1 MNGLPH
7 PMTRLPGATR
17 SRNSGVV
24 VEIEVV
30 LYNRLYY
37 CIMGTVLLLYKIE
50 SISLLLL
57 VM

>member
-7 PMTRLPGATR
+7 PMTRLPGATK
-17 SRNSGVV
+17 SRNSGRNRSS
-24 VEIEVV
+24 V

-50 SISLLLL
+50 SVTLLIL

>member
-7 PMTRLPGATR
+7 PTTRMPRATR

-30 LYNRLYY
+30 YNRLYY

-50 SISLLLL
+50 SVTLLFW
-57 VM
+57 

>member
-7 PMTRLPGATR
+7 PTTRLPGATR

-24 VEIEVV
+24 LEIEVV
-30 LYNRLYY
+30 YCRLYY
-37 CIMGTVLLLYKIE
+37 CIMGTVLLLYKIK
-50 SISLLLL
+50 SVSLLLL